1 MGEIDIL
8 ICKKWP
14 SIYERNLKVALL
26 GKRLYFVVLSTERN
40 KNSSTLSE
48 FKRRLKSWDGNICN
62 CRLCKVF
69 ILGVGFL

>member
-1 MGEIDIL
+1 MFSIVVVSLGNILVVDI
-8 ICKKWP
+8 
-14 SIYERNLKVALL
+14 
-26 GKRLYFVVLSTERN
+26 KRLLNSDRVLEFFRSSLPKDI

-48 FKRRLKSWDGNICN
+48 FKRRLISWDGNICN